1 MLTADCIVADKSG
14 RLLLIK
20 RKNDPYK
27 GFWALP
33 GGFMEMYETI
43 EQCAVRELK
52 EETGITVPVE
62 SIRMV
67 GVYSEVDRDPRGRC
81 VTVAFAADTDDAAE
95 AGDDAAE
102 ARWFDV
108 EALPPMAFDHD
119 KIVADWE
126 KIYRRKYDKE

>member
-1 MLTADCIVADKSG
+1 MD
-14 RLLLIK
+14 
-20 RKNDPYK
+20 
-27 GFWALP
+27 
-33 GGFMEMYETI
+33 ETI

-81 VTVAFAADTDDAAE
+81 VTVAFAAVTDDAAE

-108 EALPPMAFDHD
+108 DALPPMAFDHE